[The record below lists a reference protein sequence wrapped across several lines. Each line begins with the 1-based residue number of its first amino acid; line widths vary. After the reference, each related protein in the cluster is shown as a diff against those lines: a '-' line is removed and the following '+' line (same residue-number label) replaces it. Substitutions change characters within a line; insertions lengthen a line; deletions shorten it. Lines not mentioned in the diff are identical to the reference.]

1 MIGKIKNLTFLN
13 YHYRR
18 HFKMFK
24 KTKVKQI
31 LSLLHVN
38 SPNAVIVEML
48 HVARKTI
55 IKVNREYLECGKNY
69 EELMEMNDDELYQLF
84 FPNKFLRKSSFIPI
98 DYSYVQ
104 SELKRT

>member
-1 MIGKIKNLTFLN
+1 
-13 YHYRR
+13 
-18 HFKMFK
+18 MFK

-48 HVARKTI
+48 HVTRKTI